1 VPLSPYRVIDL
12 TDQRGH
18 MAGYLL
24 AALGADVI
32 AVDPPN
38 GSLARTQ
45 APLATDPDVPPHARS
60 LTHAAYGRGRRSV
73 TADLATRGGRD
84 VLDRLLAGAD
94 VLVESADPAER
105 ERTGLQLE
113 EVARAHPH
121 LVHVSITPFGIDGP
135 KANWAATDLTVSAAS
150 GGLLPTGDADRPPVR
165 LAVPQGFLFGGAAAA
180 GAAILALYER
190 GRSGQGQHV
199 DVSATR
205 AAALSTQGALLSAGV
220 GTPFPRRSAGGMATG
235 RVAIRFLYPA
245 ADGFVSITHAFG
257 PNMGRGTA
265 RLMKWLLDE
274 GFCDEAMAGKD
285 WIDYGMALGRRD
297 ESIEDWE
304 RAKAA
309 VEAFTSSKSRHELL
323 QGAIARRLFMAP
335 VLRAAD
341 LENNAQLAAR
351 DFWDHLPLFE
361 DSNRMVAV
369 PGPFAK
375 LSATPLT
382 RLGRAP
388 APGEHTAEVLAEAP
402 RGSGLAEPVR
412 RPPLAESSR
421 RPAVEESG
429 PAMPLPADGH
439 PEDALPLAGVKVLDF
454 TWAIAGPS
462 FTRVLA
468 DFGATVVKVEST
480 RRPDGARAL
489 MPQWKAGKGLD
500 ASATFDDMNAGKL
513 SIALDMSKP
522 SSVEVAKDLVRWA
535 DVVVESYSPRAM
547 RKWGM
552 SWPQLREIN
561 SNLIMF
567 STCLMGQT
575 GPLADFAGY
584 GNLAGAITGFYDL
597 AGWPDRPPAGPYGA
611 YTDYIS
617 SHVMVATLLAA
628 LDHRRRTGEG
638 QHVDVAQAE
647 AAIQFLAPA
656 VLDWTV
662 NGRIWSRDGNRDLD
676 MAPHGVYPA
685 AGDERWVAVAC
696 ADDDQWLALCRLLE
710 RPDLAADPELSTAP
724 GRVARSDE
732 LDAVVAEWT
741 AQRSTAD
748 IEEQLQAAGVAAH
761 VVAGSADLLA
771 DPQLAHQRHI
781 LALEHPDRGCLLEN
795 ARFTLS
801 RTPAR
806 VDRRAPLL
814 GEHTWEVLT
823 EMLGY
828 DPDRVADLAAQEI
841 FE

>member
-1 VPLSPYRVIDL
+1 MPLSPYRVIDL

-32 AVDPPN
+32 AVEPPN
-38 GSLARTQ
+38 GSPARMQ
-45 APLATDPDVPPHARS
+45 GPLVNDAEVPPQARS

-73 TADLATRGGRD
+73 TADLTTRDGRE

-94 VLVESADPAER
+94 VLLESADPADR
-105 ERTGLQLE
+105 ERTGLQVE
-113 EVARAHPH
+113 AVARAHPH

-190 GRSGQGQHV
+190 GRSGRGQHV

-205 AAALSTQGALLSAGV
+205 AAALSTQGALLSSGV

-274 GFCDEAMAGKD
+274 GFCDEAMAAKD

-309 VEAFTSSKSRHELL
+309 VEAFTSSKSRDELL

-341 LENNAQLAAR
+341 LESNAQLAAR
-351 DFWDHLPLFE
+351 DFWDHLALWPGS
-361 DSNRMVAV
+361 DRVVAA

-388 APGEHTAEVLAEAP
+388 APGEHTAEVLAE
-402 RGSGLAEPVR
+402 
-412 RPPLAESSR
+412 PPR
-421 RPAVEESG
+421 RPA
-429 PAMPLPADGH
+429 LPTAVDGRAND
-439 PEDALPLAGVKVLDF
+439 ELPLAGVKVLDF

-513 SIALDMSKP
+513 SVALDMSKP
-522 SSVEVAKDLVRWA
+522 PSVDVAKDLVRWA

-561 SNLIMF
+561 PQLIMF

-638 QHVDVAQAE
+638 QHVDLAQAE

-662 NGRIWSRDGNRDLD
+662 NGRVWSRDGNRDLD

-685 AGDERWVAVAC
+685 AGDDRWVAVAC
-696 ADDDQWLALCRLLE
+696 ADDVQWHALCRLLE
-710 RPDLAADPELSTAP
+710 RPDLAADPELSTAR
-724 GRVARSDE
+724 GRVARSDQ
-732 LDAVVAEWT
+732 LDAVVGEWT
-741 AQRSTAD
+741 AQRSTRD
-748 IEEQLQAAGVAAH
+748 IEEQCQAAGVAAH

-771 DPQLAHQRHI
+771 DPQLAHQRHF